1 MHLLI
6 QATIVGI
13 LFGGVYALLAS
24 GQTLTF
30 GAARTINFA
39 QAIFAI
45 LSAYLS
51 YTLFRDLGIDPF
63 VSVLVLVPAMFGF
76 GVSIYRILL
85 RRFSRS
91 NAELALLVLYALAI
105 GVQGVLDYVYKTNT
119 RLIATSYADHSW
131 TVGSYQIAEVRLL
144 AFLLAVGTLATLHV
158 LSQRTKLG
166 RAMRA
171 TIQNPVAAR
180 LLGVDVE
187 RISAIAMGLGV
198 ATAGAAGAVFGI
210 IIPFNGNSQYDLLS
224 KLLSISVL
232 GGVASMPGTIVA
244 AVILGVVES
253 VVAVEIS
260 ADWSAFSFL
269 VVLFAVLTVRPQ
281 GLFGRRLRGAL

>member
-1 MHLLI
+1 MHLFV

-13 LFGGVYALLAS
+13 LFGGVYALLGS

-39 QAIFAI
+39 QAIFVI

-51 YTLFRDLGIDPF
+51 YTLFSDLGVDPF
-63 VSVLVLVPAMFGF
+63 LSVLLLVPAMFGF
-76 GVSIYRILL
+76 GVLIYITLL

-105 GVQGVLDYVYKTNT
+105 GIQGVLDYIYKTNIRVIT
-119 RLIATSYADHSW
+119 TSYSDHSW
-131 TVGSYQIAEVRLL
+131 TVAGYQIPEVRFF
-144 AFLLAVGTLATLHV
+144 AFVVAVTTLGTLHV
-158 LSQRTKLG
+158 VSQRTKLG
-166 RAMRA
+166 RAIRA

-198 ATAGAAGAVFGI
+198 ATAGAAGAVFGMI
-210 IIPFNGNSQYDLLS
+210 LPFNGNSQADLLS

-232 GGVASMPGTIVA
+232 GGVASMPGSIVA
-244 AVILGVVES
+244 AVMLGVVES

-260 ADWSAFSFL
+260 PDWSGFAFL

-281 GLFGRRLRGAL
+281 GLFGHRLRGAL